1 MFIVTVTYTAPIEQ
15 VNALRAAHREW
26 LDIHMASG
34 VLLVTGPQVPM
45 VGGVLIASGK
55 LDRASLAALLTND
68 PFSINGVAD
77 YAITEFEPNKVNPA
91 LVGLV

>member
-1 MFIVTVTYTAPIEQ
+1 MFVVTVTYTAPMER
-15 VNALRAAHREW
+15 VNALRAEHRAW

-45 VGGVLIASGK
+45 VGGLLIASGK
-55 LDRASLAALLTND
+55 LDRDSLATLLKDD

-91 LVGLV
+91 MIGLV